1 MDAPLDAP
9 ALAEVLPALE
19 KPSPNELCADDE
31 AGVGPDD
38 AIVWLELAFEE
49 LLLETPATALDPDAV
64 TVEKPPEA
72 LVLPENPLQVA
83 LNWLDTPDK
92 LLEVLL
98 ESPLLVPLL
107 TLLVAPLKLEAVD
120 VPVAVE
126 RTPEA
131 LVVLEAY
138 EPVFRTLEPL
148 EPLEPLVAV
157 VALAALEAEFRAEV
171 VVSWLEIPLEVLE
184 RSKDED
190 PAPIDEAETLLGRA
204 PELPETPYLDAPLD
218 ALDAPLAEMLPSE
231 PVKVVAG
238 KPVKPVELAWP
249 EVTGTEM

>member
-1 MDAPLDAP
+1 MTKG
-9 ALAEVLPALE
+9 LAGSSRLTLVR
-19 KPSPNELCADDE
+19 
-31 AGVGPDD
+31 AGCTSAGTGEDGR
-38 AIVWLELAFEE
+38 AGGARQSGSTARL
-49 LLLETPATALDPDAV
+49 ATASTGRARHTAV
-64 TVEKPPEA
+64 AAAERT
-72 LVLPENPLQVA
+72 
-83 LNWLDTPDK
+83 TG
-92 LLEVLL
+92 
-98 ESPLLVPLL
+98 S
-107 TLLVAPLKLEAVD
+107 
-120 VPVAVE
+120 E

-204 PELPETPYLDAPLD
+204 PELSETPYLDAPLD